1 MQKICELVDVRKSYG
16 DHVVLDSMN
25 LLIEAG
31 EMVAITGK
39 SGAGKTTI
47 LNIMGLL
54 EKPDRGEVQLFGQAA
69 PRTGSRGANRLLRT
83 RLSYLFQNCA
93 LIDDANVDYN
103 LEIPLIYAKKSRKQ
117 KQAMK
122 QAALEQVGLDLPL
135 KQKIYELSGG
145 EQQRVAIARILLKPS
160 ELILADEPTGSLDV
174 GNRDEVMRILRELN
188 HAGQTIII
196 VTHDESVSGVC
207 DRTIELPSKAAS
219 RLPISPALDMH

>member
-1 MQKICELVDVRKSYG
+1 M
-16 DHVVLDSMN
+16 
-25 LLIEAG
+25 
-31 EMVAITGK
+31 AITGK

-54 EKPDRGEVQLFGQAA
+54 EKTDRGEVQLFGQAA

-160 ELILADEPTGSLDV
+160 ELILADEPTGSLDA

>member
-1 MQKICELVDVRKSYG
+1 M
-16 DHVVLDSMN
+16 
-25 LLIEAG
+25 
-31 EMVAITGK
+31 AITGK

-54 EKPDRGEVQLFGQAA
+54 EKTDRGEVQLFGQAA

-160 ELILADEPTGSLDV
+160 ELILADEPTGSLDA

-207 DRTIELPSKAAS
+207 DRTIELHSKAAS